1 MAGKIIAD
9 QIQSTTAGTV
19 DTKYLYHGTKK
30 AWTTDGTLAAPSG
43 FTNTDSFLISSVTD
57 SALGTAIVNLTNA
70 FADDSYPVLVDSV
83 GAYVALSANGKF
95 SGSTTSSDKVLLY
108 RSGPN
113 VYLDSA
119 FCWTAMGDLA

>member
-9 QIQSTTAGTV
+9 QIQSTSAGTV

-30 AWTTDGTLAAPSG
+30 AWTTDGTLASPSG

-57 SALGTAIVNLTNA
+57 SALGTAFVNLTNA
-70 FADDSYPVLVDSV
+70 FANDSYPVLVDSV

-113 VYLDSA
+113 AYLDSA
-119 FCWTAMGDLA
+119 FCWTAMGELA